1 MVYFYNSLTESI
13 ILMFSRN
20 SYTSKT
26 AFLIVIVAIV
36 KLCIAPLIE
45 LGNDEVYYW
54 TYALQL
60 DWNHFDHPPII
71 GLLIRLTSL
80 NLWWTSELSLR
91 LGSILGASISTWF
104 IFKLGKLIDGE
115 RVGWFAALIYTSC
128 IYTGFIAGFFILPDS
143 PQMPF
148 WTAALYI
155 MAHLILKKNDQN
167 NVFVWALLGI
177 VIGLTTLCKVHGLY
191 LWVGFGLF
199 ILFKRIAWLNNWR
212 IYFSVLI
219 TLCFT
224 IPIFYWNFKYDFITY
239 KFHSERVSNTGLQW
253 ESFLKEIIGEI
264 AYQNPILFVLF
275 TFSVFALLA
284 KKIRFK
290 QKRIVIWLFCMSIP
304 MLLIF
309 WGISLFNPTL
319 PHWSGPA
326 YIPLFLIAAVYLERS
341 TIKVFPNWLKTAIG
355 FIVIVLFAGIT
366 IIKFSPRNFGSQ
378 DLQNYGE
385 YCPTLDLS
393 GWKDFGLQFNT
404 IVKKDIDEKVMK
416 KGVVLVANQW
426 FPAGHLEFYVSKQS
440 GIPLIGVGLLK
451 DLHKFIWLN
460 KDRNKLRIGD
470 DAYCIVP
477 SNLPLNVQL
486 AYCSYFTEIKPAQ
499 IINQVRNGGVVRYF
513 YIYRLMGC
521 KRIPDEILR

>member
-1 MVYFYNSLTESI
+1 
-13 ILMFSRN
+13 MFSRT

-71 GLLIRLTSL
+71 GFLIRLTSL
-80 NLWWTSELSLR
+80 NLWWSSELSLR
-91 LGSILGASISTWF
+91 LGSILGASIATWF

-115 RVGWFAALIYTSC
+115 RVGWFAALIYTAC

-155 MAHLILKKNDQN
+155 MAHLILKQHDQN

-177 VIGLTTLCKVHGLY
+177 VIGLATLCKVHGLY

-199 ILFKRIAWLNNWR
+199 ILFKRIAWLTNWR
-212 IYFSVLI
+212 IYLAALI

-224 IPIFYWNFKYDFITY
+224 IPIFYWNFKNDFITY
-239 KFHSERVSNTGLQW
+239 KFHSERVSNTGIQW
-253 ESFLKEIIGEI
+253 ESLLREIVGEI
-264 AYQNPILFVLF
+264 TYQNPILFVLF
-275 TFSVFALLA
+275 IFSVIALLA
-284 KKIRFK
+284 NKIRFK
-290 QKRIVIWLFCMSIP
+290 QKRIVIWLFSMSVP
-304 MLLIF
+304 MLLTF

-326 YIPLFLIAAVYLERS
+326 YIPIFLIAAVYLERS
-341 TIKVFPNWLKTAIG
+341 TNKIYPNWLKIAIG
-355 FIVIVLFAGIT
+355 FIIVLLIAGIAT
-366 IIKFSPRNFGSQ
+366 IRFSPRNFGSH

-393 GWKDFGLQFNT
+393 GWKDFGIQFNNL
-404 IVKKDIDEKVMK
+404 VKRDIDEKVMNN
-416 KGVVLVANQW
+416 GSVILANQW
-426 FPAGHLEFYVSKQS
+426 FPAGHIEFYVSEPS
-440 GIPLIGVGLLK
+440 EIPLIGVGSLK

-460 KDRNKLRIGD
+460 KDRKKLAIGD

-477 SNLPLNVQL
+477 SNLPLDVQL
-486 AYCSYFTEIKPAQ
+486 TYGSYFTEIKPAQ
-499 IINQVRNGGVVRYF
+499 TINQVRNGGVVRYF
-513 YIYRLMGC
+513 YIYRMKEC
-521 KRIPDEILR
+521 KKIPAEIIK